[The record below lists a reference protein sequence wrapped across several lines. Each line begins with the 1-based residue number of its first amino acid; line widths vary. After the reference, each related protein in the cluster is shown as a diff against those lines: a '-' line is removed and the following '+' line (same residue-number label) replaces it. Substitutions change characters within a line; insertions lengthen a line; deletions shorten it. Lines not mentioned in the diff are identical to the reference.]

1 MPASPLT
8 LTHANAN
15 TNTNTNTNTGAGA
28 SARLDAHAW
37 PALPCPAAHDLRLG
51 KQR

>member
-8 LTHANAN
+8 SHPLTHANA
-15 TNTNTNTNTGAGA
+15 NTGAGA

-37 PALPCPAAHDLRLG
+37 PALPCPALPAHDSRLG